1 MPPEMRSSPVSS
13 VTYACAGR
21 AASAAIVR
29 AEMAPQPVILM
40 ELTSC
45 LSGAATPAAWCRER
59 ERDRKETDCRRLERP
74 QGRPPSLATPPAM
87 ADDEP
92 GGRSPGS
99 RVIDFVPSSR
109 DASPEGPA
117 QPVTYWN
124 GASPLTVAVAARESA
139 PIRPHPVPSF
149 LLKRP
154 LGAPGTIVCR
164 AS

>member
-1 MPPEMRSSPVSS
+1 MPPEMRSSSVSRVAS
-13 VTYACAGR
+13 ACAGA

-29 AEMAPQPVILM
+29 AVMAPQPVILM

-109 DASPEGPA
+109 DASPKDLGS
-117 QPVTYWN
+117 QGHYWN
-124 GASPLTVAVAARESA
+124 GASPLTVAGAARESA
-139 PIRPHPVPSF
+139 PIRPHPVPSC
-149 LLKRP
+149 LRKRL
-154 LGAPGTIVCR
+154 LGAPGTIEWR

>member
-13 VTYACAGR
+13 VSSACAGA

-29 AEMAPQPVILM
+29 AVMAPQPVILM
-40 ELTSC
+40 EFDF
-45 LSGAATPAAWCRER
+45 LSLWRGHPGRLVPRAGERQKGNGLPKARKTARQAALPG
-59 ERDRKETDCRRLERP
+59 D
-74 QGRPPSLATPPAM
+74 PPAM

-109 DASPEGPA
+109 DASPEGPS

-124 GASPLTVAVAARESA
+124 GASPLTVAGAARE
-139 PIRPHPVPSF
+139 
-149 LLKRP
+149 
-154 LGAPGTIVCR
+154 
-164 AS
+164 